1 MVIRKWSGFETLRFS
16 SPFWLTFSVQPSG
29 WLKTF
34 AKRISV
40 NTVPVTISSPVH
52 GSEFVSQNI
61 EVTHSVTDPDPSG
74 SELICQGSES
84 MTLIRIIRK
93 CKKVIHIGARRPVF
107 CLMFL
112 NVCSSFIKFKFFNK
126 KNSNFFVSS
135 F

>member
-1 MVIRKWSGFETLRFS
+1 MI
-16 SPFWLTFSVQPSG
+16 
-29 WLKTF
+29 
-34 AKRISV
+34 RISV
-40 NTVPVTISSPVH
+40 NTAPVTISSPVH

-93 CKKVIHIGARRPVF
+93 FKKVIHISARRPVF